1 MNLDFIKNIFRQREV
16 KIMGQEEEYKRYSVV
31 IPIVYDDEYKIL
43 FEVRSHK
50 LKFQPGDISLP
61 GGKIEKG
68 ETPKEAALREFKEE
82 IGIDNDSFE
91 FIGQFDTLVT
101 YHGKIIYV
109 FVVFIKEFNFKLST
123 DEVDE
128 IFLVPISFFKE
139 NIPDMYYATISASFE
154 KENKYERMNQRLLAS
169 KSPIYFYEY
178 KGRVIWGITAKIIYN
193 FIKEIF
199 T

>member
-1 MNLDFIKNIFRQREV
+1 MNIDYLKQVLNKREV
-16 KIMGQEEEYKRYSVV
+16 KIMGEDEEYKKYSVV
-31 IPIVYDDEYKIL
+31 IPIVYNDEYKIL
-43 FEVRSHK
+43 FEVRSKK

-61 GGKIEKG
+61 GGKIEEG
-68 ETPKEAALREFKEE
+68 ETPKQAAIRELIEE
-82 IGIDNDSFE
+82 LGISGENFE

-109 FVVFIKEFNFKLST
+109 FVVLLKDLNFNLSI

-139 NIPDMYYATISASFE
+139 NVPDMYYASISARFE
-154 KENKYERMNQRLLAS
+154 KENKYINMNQRLLS
-169 KSPIYFYEY
+169 SRSPIYFYEY
-178 KGRVIWGITAKIIYN
+178 NGRLIWGITAKIIYN

-199 T
+199 K